1 MKQNENTPPTDIIH
15 SLQII
20 NRFLDNFSPEEVKR
34 ISWDL
39 LICAIG
45 SEDANGLTNIERSDM
60 LFFYEQVN
68 KVCEALVV
76 IDRGWSE
83 KYKI

>member
-1 MKQNENTPPTDIIH
+1 MQNENTTHTEISN

-20 NRFLDNFSPEEVKR
+20 NRFLDDFPPEEVKR

-39 LICAIG
+39 LIYTFG
-45 SEDANGLTNIERSDM
+45 SEDANGLSNIERSDM

-76 IDRGWSE
+76 IDSRLTGNHTV
-83 KYKI
+83 

>member
-1 MKQNENTPPTDIIH
+1 MQNENTTHTEISN
-15 SLQII
+15 SLQFI
-20 NRFLDNFSPEEVKR
+20 NRFLDDFPPEEVKR

-39 LICAIG
+39 LIYTFG
-45 SEDANGLTNIERSDM
+45 SEDANGLSNIERSDM

-76 IDRGWSE
+76 IDSRLTGNHTV
-83 KYKI
+83 

>member
-1 MKQNENTPPTDIIH
+1 MMQNENTTTTAINN

-20 NRFLDNFSPEEVKR
+20 NRFLDNFPPEEVKR

-39 LICAIG
+39 LVYAFG
-45 SEDANGLTNIERSDM
+45 SEDANGLSNIARSDM

-76 IDRGWSE
+76 IDRGLAGN
-83 KYKI
+83 